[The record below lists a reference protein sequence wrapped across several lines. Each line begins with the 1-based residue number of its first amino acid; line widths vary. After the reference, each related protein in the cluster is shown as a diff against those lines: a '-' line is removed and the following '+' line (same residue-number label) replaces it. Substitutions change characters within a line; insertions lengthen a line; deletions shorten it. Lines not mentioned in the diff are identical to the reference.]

1 MRLIRVFANK
11 ESFHTVVFNQ
21 AGLSFIAAKQKK
33 PGMNDDGK
41 TYNGVGKSLLVR
53 IINFCLGA
61 DARNYTSFC
70 EKLADWEFGLDFKV
84 NMRNFTVRRSIAE
97 SKKIFL
103 NDEEYSLDKYTS
115 IMKELCFLIPED
127 MGSLSFRTLIP
138 FFLRPD
144 KGSYDNCMN
153 PGKTHTDYQTQIN
166 NALLIGLDVKLAER
180 KYILRK
186 EQTRLDDLEKNFK
199 KDDLLRDYFSG
210 NKDISLALAD
220 IDDQIKKLENDLA
233 SFQVAED
240 YHDIQAEAD
249 EIKTD
254 LFNLNNEIVII
265 QQNLK
270 NIENSLQG
278 MAASSVTSSDIEKI
292 YNESNIFFPE
302 LVKKTL
308 GDVEAFYESLIS
320 SRVRRLS
327 EQKNQMLISLNEK
340 SRRQAELQKQFNEK
354 MKYLGSYQAIDVFI
368 SLGQRSAALKAQKD
382 NLTRYQELQFEY
394 KSRERE
400 TKKELLDLVEITE
413 NYLNEIDAATQKIK
427 EYFRALVKLFY
438 PNSVAGLKI
447 SANEGENQIAF
458 KIEPRIESD
467 ASDGINK
474 VKIFCYDLSILLE
487 GKNHSVD
494 FIFHDSR
501 LYDGIDDRQK
511 TAMFTILRDVFLNSK
526 KQYIA
531 TINQNQ
537 LTEIMA
543 NLSAD
548 DYKTIIEDNIVLTL
562 TDDDDSEKLL
572 GIKVDIGSK

>member
-21 AGLSFIAAKQKK
+21 TGLSFIAAKQKK
-33 PGMNDDGK
+33 PGADDDGK

-84 NMRNFTVRRSIAE
+84 NMRDFTVRRSTAE
-97 SKKIFL
+97 PKKIFL
-103 NDEEYSLDKYTS
+103 NDEEHSLDKYTS

-153 PGKTHTDYQTQIN
+153 PGKNHTDYQTQIN

-233 SFQVAED
+233 SFHVAED

-249 EIKTD
+249 EIKTN
-254 LFNLNNEIVII
+254 LFDLNNEIVII
-265 QQNLK
+265 QQNIK
-270 NIENSLQG
+270 NIENSLQSTS
-278 MAASSVTSSDIEKI
+278 ASSVTISDIEKI
-292 YNESNIFFPE
+292 YNESNVFFPE

-340 SRRQAELQKQFNEK
+340 SRRQAGLQKQFDEK
-354 MKYLGSYQAIDVFI
+354 MKYLGNYQAIDVFI
-368 SLGQRSAALKAQKD
+368 SLGQKSAALKVQKD

-413 NYLNEIDAATQKIK
+413 NYLNETDAATQKIK
-427 EYFRALVKLFY
+427 EYFRDLAKLFY
-438 PNSVAGLKI
+438 PNSVSGLKI
-447 SANEGENQIAF
+447 SANEGENQMAF

-487 GKNHSVD
+487 GKNHSID

-501 LYDGIDDRQK
+501 LYDGIDERQK

-537 LTEIMA
+537 LAEIMA

-572 GIKVDIGSK
+572 GIKADIGSK